1 MLKLAIVILLST
13 FLQTIS
19 AKNWK
24 PVYKP
29 FDSLVDKFEYD
40 IEKITSSHIKDMY
53 DIAKKNRDKPALMWR
68 AIYWDAY
75 RNWFFITT
83 YTSDNFNK

>member
-53 DIAKKNRDKPALMWR
+53 DIAKKK
-68 AIYWDAY
+68 
-75 RNWFFITT
+75 
-83 YTSDNFNK
+83 